1 MKSEDLYQPDS
12 QEQQIL
18 NYIREQLQAG
28 YPAESIVAALV
39 ESRWPEEMARNLVQ
53 KVRIFLQGDHGNG
66 KGEKGAKCYAFCEH
80 KNADT
85 SSPSPP
91 ESASSST
98 STASD
103 INPDPIPATPTS
115 SGEAPPELAVEGGM
129 GNIAL
134 PPFPATPPFRTPR
147 KLVVEVNELADD
159 LQTTVNGWVNRIN
172 KIITDYN
179 ALHAEWKKLSSTH
192 SSSPWALSML
202 LYLVSGVVPT
212 VALGVFGLRYFGY
225 QPMPQLWA
233 ILVGAGILIG
243 LVVWLLRIL
252 ASGPTTPELVQLRSS
267 VGNLCNE
274 IENLLDTIRRNKREF
289 HRRIKEMCRKWD
301 PSRAA
306 PGHRIWIFSWFRGAA
321 PHAISLPDAINM
333 AKSVGVPEGLV
344 EPTFDPPGPEAHY
357 NYWIINTFGRRDPYV
372 YPNLGNAKTSICNQ
386 ITELNE
392 FAEQL
397 EALWIANGSTVMG
410 DPPAPPEGGGAVEV
424 HHEIPQIGVA
434 DFNVL
439 QNWLNNVK
447 VWLDNCVGLCFT
459 TVLPY
464 RRNARRLKNKVM
476 SLHT

>member
-53 KVRIFLQGDHGNG
+53 NVRIILQGDHGNG

-85 SSPSPP
+85 SSPAPP

-115 SGEAPPELAVEGGM
+115 SDEAPPELV
-129 GNIAL
+129 
-134 PPFPATPPFRTPR
+134 T
-147 KLVVEVNELADD
+147 EVKNLAND
-159 LQTTVNGWVNRIN
+159 LQNTVNGWVNRIN

-243 LVVWLLRIL
+243 LVGWLLRIL
-252 ASGPTTPELVQLRSS
+252 ASGPTTPQLVNLRSS
-267 VGNLCNE
+267 VGNLCDE
-274 IENLLDTIRRNKREF
+274 IENLLNTIRRNKREF
-289 HRRIKEMCRKWD
+289 HRRIKEMCREWD

-306 PGHRIWIFSWFRGAA
+306 PGHNIWIFSWIFSWFRGAA
-321 PHAISLPDAINM
+321 PHTISLTDAINM
-333 AKSVGVPEGLV
+333 AKSVRVRENLVVPK
-344 EPTFDPPGPEAHY
+344 FSPPGPEEHY
-357 NYWIINTFGRRDPYV
+357 NYWIIDTFGGRDQYA
-372 YPNLGNAKTSICNQ
+372 YLNLNGAQDLIRDQ
-386 ITELNE
+386 ITELNR
-392 FAEQL
+392 FAEEL
-397 EALWIANGSTVMG
+397 EALWSVHERTVMG
-410 DPPAPPEGGGAVEV
+410 VPPAPPAGGGAVRV
-424 HHEIPQIGVA
+424 HHVTPRIGVA

-439 QNWLNNVK
+439 QNWLNRVK
-447 VWLDNCVGLCFT
+447 VWLDNCVDLCFT
-459 TVLPY
+459 TVRPY
-464 RRNARRLKNKVM
+464 RREARRLKNKVM